1 MEYQIQDH
9 ILPLHHV
16 GFIVKDIDHSLD
28 FYMNKLGFTLYNRW
42 TEPVEEVENG
52 MCIPGASLELAQ
64 VKGYGFLLEF
74 IRFVTGEGSDEK
86 FLSNHIGTGH
96 ISFLVDDLPAAIE
109 HLKSQGVEFCSE
121 PVMLPNSSWVMFY
134 DPDGIRV
141 EIMQFYRNG
150 GFEER

>member
-1 MEYQIQDH
+1 MAFSLKDH

-16 GFIVKDIDHSLD
+16 GFIVKDIDRSLS
-28 FYMNKLGFTLYNRW
+28 FYTEKLGFTLYNRW
-42 TEPVEEVENG
+42 TEPVNEVEMG

-64 VKGYGFLLEF
+64 VTGYGCMLEF
-74 IRFVTGEGSDEK
+74 IRFVTSEGSDEK

-96 ISFLVDDLPAAIE
+96 VSFLADDLPAVID
-109 HLKSQGVEFCSE
+109 HLKSVGVEFCSD
-121 PVMLPNSSWVMFY
+121 PVVLPNSSWVMFY

-141 EIMQFYRNG
+141 EIMEFYRNK